1 MKNTY
6 AIVDIETTGTDPK
19 TDRIIQFGCVLV
31 ENGEI
36 VSRFATDINPD
47 QRISSQIQHL
57 TGISNQRV
65 AKAPYFEDVAVTIA
79 NFLSDTIFVA
89 HNIYFDYTFLSNE
102 LVRCGLP
109 ELTSPGIDTVELA
122 QIFMPTAL
130 SFRLKDLA
138 EELAFSH
145 KNPHQADSDAEVTAE
160 LLINLEKRIRQLPLI
175 TLEQIVKLADHMAFQ
190 TKDYLAEILAD
201 RKQQQETP
209 SAEIEIIFGL
219 ALKKKTAPLYLENLY
234 QRSYPRMKKN
244 KEKLYGQKL
253 SFRKEQGRLMNLVY
267 DFFNSQEKADLIV
280 EAATGIGKTLGY
292 LLPMSYL
299 ATPENP
305 LVVSTA
311 SLLLQEQMLNKDLPL
326 LNELLEQ
333 QLQAVVM
340 KSSRHYIDLARFYQT
355 LQGEIGQ
362 KQYTFYQM
370 AVLVWLTMTE
380 TGDFDEL
387 NMTRLN
393 HTFWQEVGHLGLES
407 LNPSNPFYAVDFL
420 VQRNKKLQQ
429 SNLVITNH
437 AFLAEESYRKTP
449 QLPSSSYLI
458 IDEAHHLSRTLTRI
472 SSHQLS
478 VTAISKRY
486 QQLLETNKILTWQNL
501 VNHDQQ
507 ISHLIEMLFDIYSE
521 LVADLTDLF
530 PEMIRLTKDDIKVL
544 SQDQF
549 DQVSNY
555 GQDLI
560 SRIQILYRDISIVTE
575 KIAAYFQLHQASFGI
590 EEQSDVH
597 DFLALKEKLN
607 SEGETFDQFVTFWE
621 ARYLHWLEEKSQRI
635 AVEDLAAQVLPETRW
650 YSRYQQILYLGG
662 TLKITSDRRYFAKRW
677 GIDADLKVIASPY
690 DYSQQARLYV
700 PNDSL
705 DIQTASP
712 ERYGQY
718 IAEII
723 GQVAAKEVRPIL
735 VLFTSHDILNRVYRY
750 LRLPMLQENREI
762 LAQGSGGSREK
773 LLKRFLLSE
782 DAILLGAD
790 SFWEGI
796 DLPGEILQVLIVTRL
811 PFENPKRPLVKAR
824 NEYLTNLGVNSF
836 YEEAIPHTILR
847 LRQALGRL
855 IRSEED
861 KGVMF
866 LLDQRFIKASYGKRL
881 QKALPK
887 ELPIINHSFADNLAD
902 AHDFLNSDKNSEK

>member
-47 QRISSQIQHL
+47 QKISSQIQHL

-160 LLINLEKRIRQLPLI
+160 LLITLEKRIRQLPLI

-190 TKDYLAEILAD
+190 TKEYLAEILAD
-201 RKQQQETP
+201 RKQQKEIP
-209 SAEIEIIFGL
+209 SADIEIIFGL
-219 ALKKKTAPLYLENLY
+219 ALKKKAAPLYLENLY
-234 QRSYPRMKKN
+234 QRNYPRMKKN

-253 SFRKEQGRLMNLVY
+253 NFRKEQGRLMNLVY
-267 DFFNSQEKADLIV
+267 DFFSNQEKADLIV

-355 LQGEIGQ
+355 LQGEVDQ

-393 HTFWQEVGHLGLES
+393 HTFWQDVGHLGLES
-407 LNPSNPFYAVDFL
+407 LNSSNPFYAVDFL
-420 VQRNKKLQQ
+420 VHRNKKLQQ

-486 QQLLETNKILTWQNL
+486 QQLLETDQLLTWQNL
-501 VNHDQQ
+501 VKHNQE
-507 ISHLIEMLFDIYSE
+507 ISHLMAMLFDIYGE

-530 PEMIRLTKDDIKVL
+530 PEMMRLTKDDVKVL
-544 SQDQF
+544 ARDQF

-555 GQDLI
+555 GQDLM
-560 SRIQILYRDISIVTE
+560 SRIQILYRDIAAVTDKIVD
-575 KIAAYFQLHQASFGI
+575 YLQLHQTSFGI
-590 EEQSDVH
+590 KEQSEVH

-607 SEGETFDQFVTFWE
+607 SEGETFNQFVGFWE
-621 ARYLHWLEEKSQRI
+621 ARYLHWLEEKSQRM

-662 TLKITSDRRYFAKRW
+662 TLKITSDRKYFAKRW
-677 GIDADLKVIASPY
+677 GIEADLKVIASPY

-700 PNDSL
+700 PSDSL
-705 DIQTASP
+705 DIQSASP
-712 ERYGQY
+712 ERYAQY
-718 IAEII
+718 IAEVI
-723 GQVAAKEVRPIL
+723 GQVAVKEARPIL

-824 NEYLTNLGVNSF
+824 NEYLTSLGMNSF

-866 LLDQRFIKASYGKRL
+866 LLDQRFIKASYAQRL

-887 ELPIINHSFADNLAD
+887 ELPIINHSFADDLAD

>member
-160 LLINLEKRIRQLPLI
+160 LLISLEKRIRQLPLI

-201 RKQQQETP
+201 RKQQQEIP

-486 QQLLETNKILTWQNL
+486 QQLLETNKISTWQNL

-507 ISHLIEMLFDIYSE
+507 ISHLIEMLFDIYGE

-544 SQDQF
+544 SQNQF

-824 NEYLTNLGVNSF
+824 NEYLTSLGVNSF